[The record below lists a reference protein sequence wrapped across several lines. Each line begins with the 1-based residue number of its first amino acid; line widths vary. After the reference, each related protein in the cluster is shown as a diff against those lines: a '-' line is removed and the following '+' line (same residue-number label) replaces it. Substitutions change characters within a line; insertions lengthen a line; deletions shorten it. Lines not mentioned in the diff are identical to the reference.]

1 MAWHARA
8 SCRRGATIRS
18 ARAPDDR
25 LVSSRRA
32 RFRNLGTA
40 FRVLTAAAA
49 LSCALVAGACKPD
62 SHSGDYITFNM
73 SWLPQGSM
81 AGVIVAIDKG
91 YYAQEGL
98 NVSVM
103 RGFGGI
109 RTVNEL
115 DHGLFDFGYVDPIAI
130 ALNRAHGGK
139 ARMVGAINARWPGAL
154 CYIKER
160 HHIEKP
166 ADLVGLTIG
175 GGQNSAMQAILP
187 IWLQRN
193 GLAPQRAKI
202 LQLDPA
208 VIVNSL
214 VRGQIDAAEC
224 WEGAS
229 LPLVEKQT
237 RAAGLTLGWLPYRNF
252 GFDIYGSGVATTDE
266 FIAHNPDTVRK
277 FLKATY
283 RGYAEAGAHPDDA
296 VATMTSHFPTLDPA
310 ITRRQLDQTLALMHD
325 DEPVGSIRANKMA
338 AVIDFLHA
346 AKDLKSN
353 VSAADLFTNRFLP
366 ADDRRKQ

>member
-1 MAWHARA
+1 MHGPAPTFRA
-8 SCRRGATIRS
+8 
-18 ARAPDDR
+18 
-25 LVSSRRA
+25 
-32 RFRNLGTA
+32 
-40 FRVLTAAAA
+40 LTAALA
-49 LSCALVAGACKPD
+49 LSGILATGACKPD
-62 SHSGDYITFNM
+62 SHAGDYITFNM

-91 YYAQEGL
+91 YYAQAGL

-154 CYIKER
+154 CYVKER

-166 ADLVGLTIG
+166 ADLAGLTIG

-193 GLAPQRAKI
+193 GLSPQRVKI

-208 VIVNSL
+208 VIANSL
-214 VRGQIDAAEC
+214 ISGQIDAAEC

-229 LPLVEKQT
+229 LPLVEKQA
-237 RAAGLTLGWLPYRNF
+237 RAAGLTLGWLPYRDF
-252 GFDIYGSGVATTDE
+252 GFDIDGSGIAATDD
-266 FIAHNPDTVRK
+266 FIARNPDTVRK

-283 RGYAEAGAHPDDA
+283 RGYAEAAVHPDDA
-296 VATMTSHFPTLDPA
+296 VATMTNHFPTLDPT
-310 ITRRQLDQTLALMHD
+310 ITRRQLDQTLALMRS
-325 DEPVGSIRANKMA
+325 DEPVGTIDAKKMA
-338 AVIDFLHA
+338 ATVDFLRA
-346 AKDLKSN
+346 AQDLKSN
-353 VSAADLFTNRFLP
+353 VRAGDLYTTRFLP
-366 ADDRRKQ
+366 EDDRRKP

>member
-1 MAWHARA
+1 MAWHALA
-8 SCRRGATIRS
+8 SFRRSATIRP
-18 ARAPDDR
+18 ALVLEDR
-25 LVSSRRA
+25 LLS
-32 RFRNLGTA
+32 TA
-40 FRVLTAAAA
+40 GALLRGAAPVLRILTVTAA
-49 LSCALVAGACKPD
+49 LSCALLSGACKPD
-62 SHSGDYITFNM
+62 SHAGDYITFNM

-103 RGFGGI
+103 RGFGGV

-139 ARMVGAINARWPGAL
+139 TRMVGAINARWPGAL

-166 ADLVGLTIG
+166 ADLAGLTIG

-193 GLAPQRAKI
+193 GLPSQRVKI

-252 GFDIYGSGVATTDE
+252 GFDIYGSGIAATDD
-266 FIAHNPDTVRK
+266 FIARNPDTIRK

-296 VATMTSHFPTLDPA
+296 VATMTSHFPTLDPM
-310 ITRRQLDQTLALMHD
+310 ITRHQLDQTLALMHD
-325 DEPVGSIRANKMA
+325 DEPVGSIDAKKMA
-338 AVIDFLHA
+338 ATIDFLHA

-353 VSAADLFTNRFLP
+353 VRSADLFTTRFLP
-366 ADDRRKQ
+366 GDDRRKQ